1 MSIYG
6 RSRISVLGRWMA
18 ALALGA
24 WIYWAASR
32 SARPGELGWLG
43 GPFFGAASGMCW
55 LASPGR
61 SLWSVRRLVWPLI
74 LVCGWTAL
82 GIRTILAARTLTQI
96 PTRDSVLSY
105 GLCILELLAFVFVWA
120 LGFPLRQGAVP
131 EPRRVRLLWRA
142 CLILVGIL
150 ALGIEAQSI
159 LRVIRDAS
167 AAPLDCS
174 QMLQAR
180 LAWGITAA
188 YALLLIRVVLL
199 TTRYRLRHA
208 DLFTTG
214 RGATQ
219 TAAPSSR

>member
-6 RSRISVLGRWMA
+6 RNRISVPGGWMA

-24 WIYWAASR
+24 WIYWAAFR
-32 SARPGELGWLG
+32 SARPGELGWGG
-43 GPFFGAASGMCW
+43 GPFLGAASAICW

-61 SLWSVRRLVWPLI
+61 SLWSVRRLVSPHI
-74 LVCGWTAL
+74 LLCGWTAL
-82 GIRTILAARTLTQI
+82 GIRTVLAARTLTQI
-96 PTRDSVLSY
+96 PTRGSVLSY
-105 GLCILELLAFVFVWA
+105 GLCILELLGFVFVWA

-142 CLILVGIL
+142 CLVLVGTL

-174 QMLQAR
+174 RMLQAR

-188 YALLLIRVVLL
+188 YALLMIRVVLPMMI
-199 TTRYRLRHA
+199 YRLRLA
-208 DLFTTG
+208 DPFTTG
-214 RGATQ
+214 RGATP
-219 TAAPSSR
+219 TAAPSR